1 MTPRIRMFAAK
12 AISLAAV
19 STFPFSSF
27 QLAAQAPP
35 APAPADALPGDF
47 APAPATEGVEVLTRG
62 VVHEAFAEV
71 VTDPKPGLIVS
82 KKPPEA
88 IDEVPPEFKP
98 DEEGAIWI
106 TGYWAWDDERDD
118 YFWQSGVWRV
128 PPPGQRWVAGYWNEV
143 PSGWQWISGFWVP
156 VETDEIRYY
165 AAPPASLE
173 AGPTSASPGDD
184 YFWATGSWN
193 YYDTGYRWQ
202 PGYWAPYQENWVW
215 VSPRYVWTPAG
226 CVFLPGHW
234 DQRFI
239 RRGCMFAPVYFTQ
252 PIYRRANYV
261 YRPWCALNTSNL
273 FVHLWVR
280 PNYGHFYFG
289 NYYGSNW
296 GNWGVTPWCQYRPYR
311 NCYDPMLTQLQCHYG
326 RSGVNYISRLDGWNR
341 HYASNVGSRPARTW
355 NEQVNIVNKTNVTN
369 INNVTN
375 IKQNILAVNLQDA
388 SKRKDLNVKF
398 ARLDGDMQ
406 KQAINLAR
414 ETRHVR
420 EQRVS
425 VERPEGL
432 AADLTKKNDGKG
444 IGKTGDGKVEDG
456 QRGPR
461 PGNRDQVRLKL
472 PTTQISDVV
481 KQNDRRPP
489 PKLDRP
495 DLSKIKVEAPGEQ
508 NKNRDDGRGTF
519 TGPRPKG
526 GVVPPKVE
534 TTVDP
539 SKNRDDGRGSFAG
552 SKGKGPKGNQG
563 NVPQPKIEAPSD
575 PPSVNLPRPKVENPA
590 PRPQVEMPKPQP
602 KVEIPQPQPRREKPV
617 RQPRVETPLPQ
628 PKVELPKPQPRVET
642 PRARVETPRPQPKV
656 EIPQPQ
662 PRRENPVHQP
672 RVETPRPQPR
682 VELPQPQPRVE
693 TPRVKVET
701 RERPQIRLDI
711 PKSSPRTESIPP
723 PQVTP
728 RVVNPQPQSPRVEGP
743 RNEPR
748 RGGDNHPRGPRAKK
762 E

>member
-1 MTPRIRMFAAK
+1 MAYLGRKQMTPRIRMFAAK

-27 QLAAQAPP
+27 QLPAQEFAPP
-35 APAPADALPGDF
+35 APAPVDAAPGDF
-47 APAPATEGVEVLTRG
+47 APAPMTEGVEVLTRG
-62 VVHEAFAEV
+62 IVHEAFAEV
-71 VTDPKPGLIVS
+71 VTDPKPGLIVG

-98 DEEGAIWI
+98 EEEGAIWI

-118 YFWQSGVWRV
+118 FFWQSGVWRV

-143 PSGWQWISGFWVP
+143 PGGWQWISGFWVA
-156 VETDEIRYY
+156 VDTDEIRYY
-165 AAPPASLE
+165 APPPASLE
-173 AGPTSASPGDD
+173 AGPTSDSPGDD
-184 YFWATGSWN
+184 YFWATGSWV
-193 YYDTGYRWQ
+193 YQDTNYRWQ
-202 PGYWAPYQENWVW
+202 PGYWAPYQEDWVW
-215 VSPRYVWTPAG
+215 ISARYVWTPAG
-226 CVFLPGHW
+226 CVYLPGRW
-234 DQRFI
+234 DHRLT

-252 PIYRRANYV
+252 PVYRRPNYV
-261 YRPWCALNTSNL
+261 YRPWCALNTPNL

-311 NCYDPMLTQLQCHYG
+311 NCYDPMLTQLQCHYR

-355 NEQVNIVNKTNVTN
+355 NEQVKIVNKTNVTN

-398 ARLDGDMQ
+398 ARLDDNMQ
-406 KQAINLAR
+406 KQAINLAK

-425 VERPEGL
+425 VERPAGL
-432 AADLTKKNDGKG
+432 TVDLTKKNEGKSPD
-444 IGKTGDGKVEDG
+444 KTGDRKVADG

-461 PGNRDQVRLKL
+461 PGNREQVRLKL
-472 PTTQISDVV
+472 PTTEVADAIR
-481 KQNDRRPP
+481 QNEKHAP
-489 PKLDRP
+489 PKLDRS
-495 DLSKIKVEAPGEQ
+495 DLSKIKVELPGGR

-519 TGPRPKG
+519 TGPRPKEG
-526 GVVPPKVE
+526 TTLPKVE
-534 TTVDP
+534 RPVDLG
-539 SKNRDDGRGSFAG
+539 KNRDDGRGSFEG
-552 SKGKGPKGNQG
+552 SKGNRPKGNKG
-563 NVPQPKIEAPSD
+563 
-575 PPSVNLPRPKVENPA
+575 SV
-590 PRPQVEMPKPQP
+590 
-602 KVEIPQPQPRREKPV
+602 
-617 RQPRVETPLPQ
+617 PQ
-628 PKVELPKPQPRVET
+628 PKVELPSDPPKVNVPRPKIEITPRPTVETPKPQPKLEIPQR
-642 PRARVETPRPQPKV
+642 QPKV
-656 EIPQPQ
+656 ETPQPQ
-662 PRRENPVHQP
+662 PRRENPVRQP
-672 RVETPRPQPR
+672 RLETPRPQPK
-682 VELPQPQPRVE
+682 VEVPQPQPRAE
-693 TPRVKVET
+693 TPRVRVETPQPKVEVPRT
-701 RERPQIRLDI
+701 RPETPRVRVETPPRERPQIKLDI
-711 PKSSPRTESIPP
+711 PKTSPRMQSAPR

-728 RVVNPQPQSPRVEGP
+728 RVANPQPQVPRAEGP

-748 RGGDNHPRGPRAKK
+748 RGGVDHPRGPRGKK